1 MAVSSY
7 NAVGARSKEAQQI
20 RYTVMQQH
28 NTAEGAAVQVLCV
41 CPARRSWD
49 V

>member
-28 NTAEGAAVQVLCV
+28 TAEGAAVQVLCV